1 VKVVGING
9 SSRKDGNTAILI
21 RTVFKELEKNGIET
35 ELIQLEGKSVKGC
48 TGCYSCYKN
57 KDNKCVIKDDI
68 VNECI
73 EKILSADGIILGSPT
88 YFADIT
94 PEIKAM
100 LDRMGIVSMA
110 NGNIFKHKVG
120 ATVVAVRR
128 GGALHAF
135 DTMNHYLHYWQMY
148 LVGASYWNMGF
159 GLKKGEVE
167 QDAEGMQNMRVLG
180 ENMAWL
186 LCNLGKT
193 KQP

>member
-35 ELIQLEGKSVKGC
+35 ELIQLEGKPVKGC
-48 TGCYSCYKN
+48 TGCYSCYKS

-73 EKILSADGIILGSPT
+73 EKMLSADGIILGSPT

-94 PEIKAM
+94 PEMKAM
-100 LDRMGIVSMA
+100 LDRIGIVSLA
-110 NGNIFKHKVG
+110 NDNIFRHKVG
-120 ATVVAVRR
+120 ATVIAVRR

-135 DTMNHYLHYWQMY
+135 DTMNHYLHYLQMY

-167 QDAEGMQNMRVLG
+167 QDAEGMKNMRVLG